1 MRKITALKAQK
12 KNPHRVNVYLDG
24 EFAFGLARIVAA
36 WLNVGQ
42 ELSNQKITELLEQ
55 DAEELAYQ
63 RALKL
68 ISYRPRS
75 ETEIRNNLLKHKV
88 SDQVISSTLTRLREA
103 SLVDDR
109 AFASAWVENRTEFR
123 PRGKFALRYE
133 LIKKGIGEEI
143 IDEILESV
151 DEESLAYHASIKKC
165 RQLKNL
171 DEKEFTKKLIA
182 FLSRRGFDYDTAKLT
197 VARLWQENCDKDI
210 KCH

>member
-12 KNPHRVNVYLDG
+12 KNPHRVNVHLDG
-24 EFAFGLARIVAA
+24 EFAFGLARIIAA
-36 WLNVGQ
+36 WLKVGQ
-42 ELSNQKITELLEQ
+42 ELSNHKITELLAQ

-68 ISYRPRS
+68 IAYRPRS

-88 SDQVISSTLTRLREA
+88 SDHVISSTLARLREA

-109 AFASAWVENRTEFR
+109 AFGRAWVENRTEFR

-133 LIKKGIGEEI
+133 LRKKGIEEEF

-151 DEESLAYHASIKKC
+151 DEEHLAYQASIKKC

-171 DEKEFTKKLIA
+171 DEKEFKKKLLA
-182 FLSRRGFDYDTAKLT
+182 FLSRRGFDYDTAYVT
-197 VARLWQENCDKDI
+197 VAKLWQDNHDKDI
-210 KCH
+210 K